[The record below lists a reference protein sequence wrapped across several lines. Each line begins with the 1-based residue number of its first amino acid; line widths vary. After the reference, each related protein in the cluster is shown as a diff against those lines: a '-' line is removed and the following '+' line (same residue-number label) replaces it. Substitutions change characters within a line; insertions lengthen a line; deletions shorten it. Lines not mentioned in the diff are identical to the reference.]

1 MLFVIFSM
9 ILSNKLSK
17 VNLFFVTLISKLHN
31 FFMEITFKEIPNEFK
46 IDALLHQNTYLVDGI
61 LKEWKGKTANVFS
74 TISSTKE
81 YQPTLLG
88 TVPDLGENE
97 ALEALH
103 AAEKAYDRGQG
114 LWPTMKVADRI
125 AAMEKFVS
133 QMKTKREEIVKL
145 LMWEIGKTLP
155 DSQKE
160 FDRTV
165 EYIYDTIEDYKKMDR
180 TSAKFEKNA
189 GVYAH
194 IRRGPLGVVL
204 CLGPYNYPLN
214 ETFALLIPALIM
226 GNTAIFKPAKHG
238 VLLLSPLLEA
248 FRNSFPAG
256 VVNIIYGRGRTLAT
270 PIMETGKVDVLALI
284 GNSKSANAIQGN
296 HPNKNRLRLVLGL
309 EAKNPAIV
317 LPDADLDLAI
327 SECIVGTTSFNGQ
340 RCTALKVVYVHED
353 IVAEFNKRFAAKV
366 DALKFGNPWENGVQL
381 TPLPEPEK
389 PAYIQ
394 ELIDDATK
402 KGAKIINENGGKTTE
417 NYIFPAVLYPVS
429 KNMRVFEEEQFGPVI
444 PVLSFSDIQE
454 PLNDMAESNYGQQ
467 VSVFGSDVKTLAPLI
482 DTLVNLVCRV
492 NLNSSCQRGPDVYPF
507 TGRKDSAV
515 ATLSVYDAL
524 RSFSIRTFVA
534 SKDSAYN
541 NAILQ
546 QLLDTKSS
554 NFINTDYIL

>member
-1 MLFVIFSM
+1 
-9 ILSNKLSK
+9 
-17 VNLFFVTLISKLHN
+17 
-31 FFMEITFKEIPNEFK
+31 MEVVFNEIPNEFK
-46 IDALLHQNTYLVDGI
+46 INTLLHQETYLVDGKLI
-61 LKEWKGKTANVFS
+61 PWKGKKTNVFS
-74 TISSTKE
+74 SISSTKI

-88 TVPDLGENE
+88 SIPELGENE
-97 ALEALH
+97 ALDALH

-114 LWPTMKVADRI
+114 LWPTMKVASRI

-248 FRNSFPAG
+248 FQSSFPAG

-402 KGAKIINENGGKTTE
+402 KGAKIINKNGGKTTE

-444 PVLSFSDIQE
+444 PVLSFKDIQE

-492 NLNSSCQRGPDVYPF
+492 NLNSSCQRGPDMYPF

-546 QLLDTKSS
+546 ELLDTKTS

>member
-1 MLFVIFSM
+1 MYKSQ
-9 ILSNKLSK
+9 K
-17 VNLFFVTLISKLHN
+17 VNLFFVTLISKTQY
-31 FFMEITFKEIPNEFK
+31 FSMEITFKEIPNEFT
-46 IDALLHQNTYLVDGI
+46 IDTLLHQNTYLVDGI

-103 AAEKAYDRGQG
+103 AAEKAYNRGQG

-125 AAMEKFVS
+125 AAMEKFVL
-133 QMKTKREEIVKL
+133 QMKTKREEVVKL

-180 TSAKFEKNA
+180 TSAKFEKNS

-248 FRNSFPAG
+248 FQNSFPAG

-284 GNSKSANAIQGN
+284 GNSKSANSIQAN

-492 NLNSSCQRGPDVYPF
+492 NLNSSCQRGPDMYPF

-541 NAILQ
+541 NKILQ
-546 QLLDTKSS
+546 ELLDTKSS